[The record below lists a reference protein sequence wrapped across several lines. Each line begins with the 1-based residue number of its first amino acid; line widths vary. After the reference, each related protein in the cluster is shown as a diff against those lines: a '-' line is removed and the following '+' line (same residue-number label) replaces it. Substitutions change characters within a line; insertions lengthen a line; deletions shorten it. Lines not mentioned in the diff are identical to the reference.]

1 MDRELKRLKQE
12 KDAIMERA
20 MDRTPGVCF
29 RSLEKPFWANS
40 PRME

>member
-20 MDRTPGVCF
+20 IDTLGTTTQKIEDHLTQV
-29 RSLEKPFWANS
+29 
-40 PRME
+40 

>member
-20 MDRTPGVCF
+20 MDTLDTTTQKVEEH
-29 RSLEKPFWANS
+29 LTQVQDE
-40 PRME
+40 